1 MGVAGPAA
9 SLNKANTGYPGIYLE
24 NKELSARFQI
34 QNGNAFMATKKRQMG
49 MLLVGCLARALI
61 LKSADLD
68 SPPTGYL
75 LELFI
80 LPKHLFSDS
89 KKEKEYYSILITQTA
104 KRLKWEN
111 HCDNIPRTLKC

>member
-9 SLNKANTGYPGIYLE
+9 SLNKANARYPGIYLE
-24 NKELSARFQI
+24 HKELSARFQI
-34 QNGNAFMATKKRQMG
+34 QNGNAFMATKKRQIG
-49 MLLVGCLARALI
+49 MLLAGCPARALI

-80 LPKHLFSDS
+80 LPKHLFSDP
-89 KKEKEYYSILITQTA
+89 KKEKEHYSILITHIAEGSNGKTTVTTSQ
-104 KRLKWEN
+104 N
-111 HCDNIPRTLKC
+111 S